1 MSPEY
6 ARRAGPRVNPLLGVG
21 VGEGCTG
28 EPVLVAPGRGEYRG
42 VEWKGLGMAFA
53 SPEDKFG
60 IKVQSRR
67 APRTLEQS
75 FSMIAGSIYVV
86 GGIIG
91 FFITG
96 FSNFT
101 EMTNHALFGIFMLN
115 PYHNIVHISIG
126 SLWLLA
132 ALALTPAGTEGMH
145 RDRWCLRAGCRP
157 GLHGLPVFAV
167 HSHFRWRQ
175 LAARGERS
183 GAINLW

>member
-1 MSPEY
+1 
-6 ARRAGPRVNPLLGVG
+6 
-21 VGEGCTG
+21 
-28 EPVLVAPGRGEYRG
+28 
-42 VEWKGLGMAFA
+42 MAFA

-67 APRTLEQS
+67 ASRTLEQS

-132 ALALTPAGTEGMH
+132 AFALTPAGTEGMNIAI
-145 RDRWCLRAGCRP
+145 AG
-157 GLHGLPVFAV
+157 VYA
-167 HSHFRWRQ
+167 
-175 LAARGERS
+175 LAAVLGFMGYLSLLSIPTS
-183 GAINLW
+183 GGDNWLHVVSALAPLIFGSGLVRAMGGRQAATA